1 MEKMITSTYNGD
13 VTPNNTDGSPRMD
26 APKPRPTMTRL
37 NLGVECV
44 CSRSIEQAKRGILEL
59 PIEPTPPNGITLNES
74 FGTEDIADGDFKPV
88 YNALLAKRNGDD
100 ALYKSLNNAGKELAD
115 AVEDVEPL
123 CRAMRLHRGIIAE
136 TAKNLTADA
145 RMNPSRYD
153 KPLNVKIL
161 TNAFLEVKELPLFVP
176 DFNLQVLDAMPL
188 PLYERILTGA
198 ALETSGLLYTGDWL
212 PDEQLISH
220 EMARYS
226 TNVVPAHY
234 SIFHRIRDAK
244 EAYLS
249 QLAANADSK

>member
-1 MEKMITSTYNGD
+1 MITSTHNGD

-88 YNALLAKRNGDD
+88 YDALLAKRNGDD
-100 ALYKSLNNAGKELAD
+100 ALYKSLNNAGKELAE

>member
-1 MEKMITSTYNGD
+1 MKKMITSTHNGD

-88 YNALLAKRNGDD
+88 YDALLAKRNGDD

-161 TNAFLEVKELPLFVP
+161 TNASLEVKELPLFVP

-198 ALETSGLLYTGDWL
+198 ALEASGLLYTGDWL

-249 QLAANADSK
+249 QLAANADRK